1 VKSDFLTS
9 IKKSNFLNENNLD
22 RAESY
27 ADVVKHNTVYFSN
40 KPSILKWIH
49 KKRFKSILTLMG
61 DISDKIILDAGSG
74 EGYFLSQIKAKEKY
88 GIEISKKRVVRS
100 QEILNDGKITI
111 GDITN
116 LPFKNQKFDLIICSE
131 VLEHVKNYPK
141 AIKEFKRCLKPNGHL
156 ILSFPNEQMVGLVRL
171 LIFRFPIHEPDH
183 INRINNS
190 EVKKFISKSFI
201 ENHVPINNSSMCLYQ
216 VYKIKSVDLVD

>member
-1 VKSDFLTS
+1 LTLF
-9 IKKSNFLNENNLD
+9 KRLNFSSRNNLD

-27 ADVVKHNTVYFSN
+27 ADIVTHNTVYLSN
-40 KPSILKWIH
+40 RPSLLKWIH
-49 KKRFKSILTLMG
+49 GKRFESILSFMG
-61 DISDKIILDAGSG
+61 DTSDKIILDAGSG
-74 EGYFLSQIKAKEKY
+74 EGYFLSKIKAKEKY
-88 GIEISKKRVVRS
+88 GIEISKKRVNRS
-100 QEILNDGKITI
+100 QKILPDGKITI
-111 GDITN
+111 GDITH
-116 LPFKNQKFDLIICSE
+116 LPFKNKKFDLIICSE